1 MVLQAAKAP
10 NIRYKENVHT
20 LFTDVIIAMV
30 PLIAMA
36 YFYYGPRTLFLAL
49 SASALC
55 FAFDLLCRKLAHK
68 KIKLNDFSAVITGLA
83 IVMLLPVTVPY
94 YVVVTACLFAIFI
107 AKHPFGGLGANMFN
121 PACAG
126 VAFVTVCWPTAVF
139 GFPKP
144 FDEIPVR
151 ITQALPQAV
160 SPASVLKMHGEPS
173 GDLLL
178 MFLGNFSGPM
188 GATAI
193 LVILSCLFFLLF
205 RRTITW
211 HIPLSVIASAAVMAL
226 LFPRVQINIVPGVL
240 LELFAG
246 CLVFGAVFLAT
257 DPVTSP
263 SLPLSKVLFGVGIG
277 VLTMLLRYFGGFE
290 EVFVFAL
297 LIMNA
302 LSFALD
308 RFALW
313 VRYDLLI
320 DGIQMRLLRGIPSA
334 VARKAKRGFGTK
346 TKNLVITVEKT
357 RHKKGIA
364 TPGGKELEKETVIHS
379 TADKEGRSDGK

>member
-10 NIRYKENVHT
+10 HIRYKENVHT

-30 PLIAMA
+30 PLLAMA
-36 YFYYGPRTLFLAL
+36 YFYYGPRTLFLAV
-49 SASALC
+49 SASAVC
-55 FAFDLLCRKLAHK
+55 FILDIICRKLAHK
-68 KIKLNDFSAVITGLA
+68 KIKMNDFSAVITGLA
-83 IVMLLPVTVPY
+83 IVMLLPVTVPF
-94 YVVVTACLFAIFI
+94 YVVLIACAFAILI

-126 VAFVTVCWPTAVF
+126 VAFVTVCWPNLVF
-139 GFPKP
+139 SFPKP
-144 FDEIPVR
+144 FDEIPLF
-151 ITQALPQAV
+151 ITEKLPLYP

-178 MFLGNFSGPM
+178 MFLGNFSGAM
-188 GATAI
+188 GTTAI
-193 LVILSCLFFLLF
+193 LVIVSCLFFLLF

-211 HIPLSVIASAAVMAL
+211 HIPFSLVGAAVVMAL
-226 LFPRVQINIVPGVL
+226 LFPRVELNVFSGIAF
-240 LELFAG
+240 ELFAG
-246 CLVFGAVFLAT
+246 CLMFGAVFLAT

-263 SLPLSKVLFGVGIG
+263 SLPLSKVLFGAGIG

-290 EVFVFAL
+290 EGFVFAV

-313 VRYDLLI
+313 VRYDLFI
-320 DGIQMRLLRGIPSA
+320 DGIQMRMIKAVPSS
-334 VARKAKRGFGTK
+334 VMQKAKSIGRSSK
-346 TKNLVITVEKT
+346 RLVITVEKT
-357 RHKKGIA
+357 RSKKEKA
-364 TPGGKELEKETVIHS
+364 NKEEENQETVTHSAANAKGGKDDVE
-379 TADKEGRSDGK
+379 

>member
-49 SASALC
+49 SAAVLC
-55 FAFDLLCRKLAHK
+55 FSLDLICRKLARK
-68 KIKLNDFSAVITGLA
+68 QIMLNDFSAVITGIA
-83 IVMLLPVTVPY
+83 IAMLLPVTVPF
-94 YVVVTACLFAIFI
+94 YVVVTACVFAILI

-126 VAFVTVCWPTAVF
+126 IAFVTVCWPSAVF

-144 FDEIPVR
+144 FDEIP
-151 ITQALPQAV
+151 IIFTEKLTLYQ
-160 SPASVLKMHGEPS
+160 SPASVLKMHGEPA

-178 MFLGNFSGPM
+178 MFLGNFSGAM
-188 GATAI
+188 GTTAI
-193 LVILSCLFFLLF
+193 LVIVSCLLFLLF

-211 HIPLSVIASAAVMAL
+211 HIPFSLIGAAAVMAF
-226 LFPRVQINIVPGVL
+226 LFPRVQLNVAAGIAF
-240 LELFAG
+240 ELFAG

-263 SLPLSKVLFGVGIG
+263 SLPLSKVLFGAGIG

-290 EVFVFAL
+290 EGFVFAV

-313 VRYDLLI
+313 IRYDLLI
-320 DGIQMRLLRGIPSA
+320 DGIQMRLIKGIPSA
-334 VARKAKRGFGTK
+334 VVRKAKSGIGRGSK
-346 TKNLVITVEKT
+346 RLIITVEKT
-357 RHKKGIA
+357 RHKKHGVTTEITQPEA
-364 TPGGKELEKETVIHS
+364 AVHTTGDAKGGE
-379 TADKEGRSDGK
+379 SDG